1 MEKCAKFTEKDE
13 ELVAKIQEYQN
24 AHGLPHFI
32 SAVRKLCND
41 ALKVEKITH

>member
-1 MEKCAKFTEKDE
+1 MEKLVKFTDKDID
-13 ELVAKIQEYQN
+13 LITKIKEYQK
-24 AHGLPHFI
+24 AHGLPHFV